1 MLVNVRKFAS
11 CRPAF
16 EGQQA
21 SLSENH
27 LTKQEAEE
35 IYEASSLL
43 DGEMK
48 EKFQTKMN
56 HAF

>member
-1 MLVNVRKFAS
+1 MLVNVRKFA
-11 CRPAF
+11 CYRPAF
-16 EGQQA
+16 EAQQA
-21 SLSENH
+21 SLSESH
-27 LTKQEAEE
+27 LRKQEAEE

-48 EKFQTKMN
+48 KKFRTKMN

>member
-16 EGQQA
+16 EVQQA

-56 HAF
+56 RAF

>member
-16 EGQQA
+16 EDQQA

-48 EKFQTKMN
+48 FQTKMN

>member
-16 EGQQA
+16 EDQQA

-48 EKFQTKMN
+48 EKCQTKMN
-56 HAF
+56 RAF